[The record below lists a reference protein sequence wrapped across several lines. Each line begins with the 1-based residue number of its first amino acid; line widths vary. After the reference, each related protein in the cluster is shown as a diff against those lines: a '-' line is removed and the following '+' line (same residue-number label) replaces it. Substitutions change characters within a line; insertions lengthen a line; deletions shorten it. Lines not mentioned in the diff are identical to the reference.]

1 MGLKD
6 LDLKISY
13 DSDIDDILNDFY
25 IPALSNSIKYKRSVG
40 FFSSKSL
47 AVAAEGISNFIT
59 NGGNMEL
66 ICGTKL
72 KGKDLDIIKKA
83 HRNPEEVIEE
93 FFLDELEN
101 LEEGF
106 VNDHVRALG
115 WMVANGRLKLKIA
128 IIMDEN
134 GIPLEEN
141 KGILH
146 QKIGI
151 LKDIDG
157 NCISFSGSN
166 NETAAGWINNVE
178 EFKVFRSFKEHEMEY
193 QKTDDKKFNDLW
205 NGKSK
210 RMRVIDSPTAIKEK
224 LMKIAPEKIEDLKLN
239 EKFTDKEKEI
249 TKKIKLWDYQNEAIK
264 NWIENNKNGIFEM
277 ATGTGKTFTALGCL
291 SKELENNEK
300 LLVVISC
307 PYQHLVQQWKHS
319 VNKFG
324 INFDE
329 IIVADSSNSS
339 WKRNLEDYLLDMSL
353 DDKNLLLVLTTHSTF
368 SNDKFTQIIKNKTD
382 NIPIFLIADEVHG
395 LGAEISSKGLIGEY
409 DYRLGLSA
417 TPRRWFDELGTDAI
431 YNYFD
436 KVVYEFSL
444 QRAVN
449 TVNEATGETYL
460 TPYEYLPRFI
470 SLETEEL
477 EEYIKKTKAIATKYY
492 SSNKSNKKEILQSLL
507 FSRSN
512 IAKNAKQKYKSLES
526 ILNEMDEIECL
537 IIYCSPQQINNVMEI
552 INKKRLPGHRFTM
565 AEGTKEKKE
574 YQGFSEREYILK
586 KFGDGEYKVLV
597 AMKCLDEGVDVPAAR
612 AAIFMSSSGNPREY
626 IQRIGRVIRRF
637 PGKKKALIYDMVVA
651 PASKKADPQVREI
664 ENRVFDKEFERY
676 EDIAKVAIN
685 NIQALDTIFKIRN
698 KVV

>member
-324 INFDE
+324 IN
-329 IIVADSSNSS
+329 
-339 WKRNLEDYLLDMSL
+339 LLM
-353 DDKNLLLVLTTHSTF
+353 
-368 SNDKFTQIIKNKTD
+368 
-382 NIPIFLIADEVHG
+382 
-395 LGAEISSKGLIGEY
+395 
-409 DYRLGLSA
+409 
-417 TPRRWFDELGTDAI
+417 
-431 YNYFD
+431 
-436 KVVYEFSL
+436 
-444 QRAVN
+444 
-449 TVNEATGETYL
+449 
-460 TPYEYLPRFI
+460 FI
-470 SLETEEL
+470 
-477 EEYIKKTKAIATKYY
+477 
-492 SSNKSNKKEILQSLL
+492 
-507 FSRSN
+507 
-512 IAKNAKQKYKSLES
+512 
-526 ILNEMDEIECL
+526 
-537 IIYCSPQQINNVMEI
+537 
-552 INKKRLPGHRFTM
+552 
-565 AEGTKEKKE
+565 
-574 YQGFSEREYILK
+574 
-586 KFGDGEYKVLV
+586 
-597 AMKCLDEGVDVPAAR
+597 
-612 AAIFMSSSGNPREY
+612 
-626 IQRIGRVIRRF
+626 
-637 PGKKKALIYDMVVA
+637 
-651 PASKKADPQVREI
+651 
-664 ENRVFDKEFERY
+664 
-676 EDIAKVAIN
+676 
-685 NIQALDTIFKIRN
+685 
-698 KVV
+698 